1 MDPQARV
8 VSLPGALSAHEET
21 EAQRG
26 RQLAQPVAQLGSL
39 LALDEVGGWSAP
51 RPGPVQLLP

>member
-1 MDPQARV
+1 MDPRARA
-8 VSLPGALSAHEET
+8 VSLPGPLPAHEET

-39 LALDEVGGWSAP
+39 LTPDEGGVWSSP
-51 RPGPVQLLP
+51 RPGPMQLLP